1 MQWIKNNTDIKFKKK
16 VLIIGELIID
26 RSFKVINI
34 GKSLETKNQKYFI
47 ENTKEEMG
55 GAGKVYLST
64 KKLLKNNSILI
75 TSKYQKSKLSNDKN
89 IYFYNSKIENIEKNR
104 FWENSKKIIQFNKD
118 YKKRYTEKVFFNKFL
133 LKKLK
138 TNINKINS
146 IIISD
151 YNHGL
156 INSNIITGIRKLI
169 KNKKIDVY
177 IDKQIRSINEFP
189 TYYKDLDYLVI
200 NELEFSLLK
209 IKFKLKGNTI
219 NCLKRLKSTLK
230 FKNIVLKKGKKGS
243 CMINNKNTFFEA
255 KSLTSK
261 KIVDVSGAGDHFLAM
276 FASLKNNISSRKRL
290 LYSNKWASDNLK

>member
-1 MQWIKNNTDIKFKKK
+1 MQ
-16 VLIIGELIID
+16 II
-26 RSFKVINI
+26 S
-34 GKSLETKNQKYFI
+34 
-47 ENTKEEMG
+47 
-55 GAGKVYLST
+55 
-64 KKLLKNNSILI
+64 
-75 TSKYQKSKLSNDKN
+75 
-89 IYFYNSKIENIEKNR
+89 
-104 FWENSKKIIQFNKD
+104 
-118 YKKRYTEKVFFNKFL
+118 
-133 LKKLK
+133 

-177 IDKQIRSINEFP
+177 IDKQIRAINEFP

-243 CMINNKNTFFEA
+243 CMINNNNTFFEA
-255 KSLTSK
+255 KSLTAK

-276 FASLKNNISSRKRL
+276 FASLKNNISPRERL